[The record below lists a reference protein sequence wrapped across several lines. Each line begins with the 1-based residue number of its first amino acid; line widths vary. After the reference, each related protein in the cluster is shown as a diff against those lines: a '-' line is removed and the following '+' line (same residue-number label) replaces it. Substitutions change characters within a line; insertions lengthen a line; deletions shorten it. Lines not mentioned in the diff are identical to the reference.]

1 MAGPSKSLILDPAL
15 QKYYE
20 VTVNRYKYFRWTPR
34 TAWHSL
40 LYMVLIPAS
49 LGYVAYKS
57 DGKYDL
63 RGKRRG
69 DTIAE
74 W

>member
-1 MAGPSKSLILDPAL
+1 MAGPSKSLVLDPAL

-20 VTVNRYKYFRWTPR
+20 VTVNRYKFFRWTPR
-34 TAWHSL
+34 TAWHSI
-40 LYMVLIPAS
+40 LYVVMIPAA
-49 LGYVAYKS
+49 LGVVAYKT

-63 RGKRRG
+63 RGKRKG